1 VEENNSPLLP
11 HMDFSF
17 PRLLRLLSDEKLGD
31 PKHAQLLQAAYRFGS
46 VYRTHGRFSQAGV
59 LLGRVWTLMKQK
71 LDPTALQTAKDIDS
85 IMVSAADSPYH
96 GKVAW
101 RPTNSDNRIPIH
113 KLFPLFH
120 SIIISYYHQGN
131 LHSASSFMSILMK
144 IQDEGSEKQ
153 HKCLCAFET
162 IRIKSII
169 SQYHGD
175 SQGSEIL
182 AREAYEGFKATLG
195 PSHYR
200 TLFAC
205 TGYLSTLTP
214 SSSKDE
220 LASVTALEFERI
232 AGAEANITR
241 YAQYM
246 SSSIYLLHED
256 PDFAVNRFHA
266 MLEPNIKKGLFSYDQ
281 RIPILDEPTLR
292 IMIDLGWANIRAYI
306 KHKGED

>member
-1 VEENNSPLLP
+1 
-11 HMDFSF
+11 
-17 PRLLRLLSDEKLGD
+17 
-31 PKHAQLLQAAYRFGS
+31 
-46 VYRTHGRFSQAGV
+46 
-59 LLGRVWTLMKQK
+59 
-71 LDPTALQTAKDIDS
+71 
-85 IMVSAADSPYH
+85 
-96 GKVAW
+96 
-101 RPTNSDNRIPIH
+101 
-113 KLFPLFH
+113 
-120 SIIISYYHQGN
+120 
-131 LHSASSFMSILMK
+131 MK
-144 IQDEGSEKQ
+144 IQDEESEKQ
-153 HKCLCAFET
+153 HKCLCSFET
-162 IRIKSII
+162 IRIKSMI

-195 PSHYR
+195 PSYCR

-306 KHKGED
+306 KHEGEDQPPIELLSEAKDLGERVFRGSGEVVPFISSCASNLVGEAFFYLKNLSEAEHWFKITTQLVQTEGSNTLVSAKSWLEEIARLRQLS